1 MNDQPAILLC
11 GHGTT
16 DADAIAG
23 FEAFVAQLRAR
34 LPYRRI
40 AHGYLELA
48 QPSFAETIEA
58 LHRDGIRDIVALP
71 VLLFTAGHAKHDMPG
86 VLNSIQ
92 SSLPN
97 LRIRMGRPLGLTPEV
112 VETACRVAAAAI
124 PPGQSTA
131 DTMLLLAGRGTSEP
145 DANGDAAKLARL
157 VAERLGLGFATTA
170 YIAVVPPKPADA
182 LALLE
187 HLPFR
192 HGLFMPAVFFDG
204 MLYKQL
210 TAELAAHQ
218 RQSAKQWRMAAPLA
232 SESPWIETFVARLAE
247 VESGKVAMNRK
258 PHAGH
263 ACAHPHHHAHH
274 GCCGS
279 HHHG

>member
-112 VETACRVAAAAI
+112 
-124 PPGQSTA
+124 G
-131 DTMLLLAGRGTSEP
+131 
-145 DANGDAAKLARL
+145 
-157 VAERLGLGFATTA
+157 
-170 YIAVVPPKPADA
+170 
-182 LALLE
+182 
-187 HLPFR
+187 
-192 HGLFMPAVFFDG
+192 
-204 MLYKQL
+204 
-210 TAELAAHQ
+210 
-218 RQSAKQWRMAAPLA
+218 
-232 SESPWIETFVARLAE
+232 
-247 VESGKVAMNRK
+247 
-258 PHAGH
+258 
-263 ACAHPHHHAHH
+263 
-274 GCCGS
+274 
-279 HHHG
+279 